1 MTERAW
7 PRSASS
13 CAVKY
18 HAEFNERA
26 GRIFLCHRD
35 SAPTG
40 VGDPPER
47 LLYQRFSCAIW
58 IRLPQ
63 VSFTMAMVE
72 PVTFVGGIVNSAPAA
87 FIRS

>member
-1 MTERAW
+1 MINANPASNVSLVARGAPQLATLRHDGRESLA
-7 PRSASS
+7 PVASS

-47 LLYQRFSCAIW
+47 LLYQRFS
-58 IRLPQ
+58 
-63 VSFTMAMVE
+63 S
-72 PVTFVGGIVNSAPAA
+72 VT
-87 FIRS
+87 